1 MANTLESVLK
11 NFMSYMHKLCNLF
24 FGLQDQHKVVTLEG
38 CELSDCS
45 IDKKQFA
52 FRIKPRGGKR
62 VYFFCADS
70 ERDQQEWMQAICFAK
85 ASGNMGDG
93 SQACTIQ

>member
-1 MANTLESVLK
+1 MNTPFVLK
-11 NFMSYMHKLCNLF
+11 DEKFHLTLILYVV
-24 FGLQDQHKVVTLEG
+24 GLQDQQKVVALEG

-52 FRIKPRGGKR
+52 FRIKPRGCKR
-62 VYFFCADS
+62 VYFFSADS
-70 ERDQQEWMQAICFAK
+70 EQDQHEWMQAICFAK

-93 SQACTIQ
+93 SQACTVQ